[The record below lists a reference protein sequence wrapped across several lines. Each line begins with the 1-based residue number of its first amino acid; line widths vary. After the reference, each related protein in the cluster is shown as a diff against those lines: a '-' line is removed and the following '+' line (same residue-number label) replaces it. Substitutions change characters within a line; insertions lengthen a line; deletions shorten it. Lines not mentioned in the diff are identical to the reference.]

1 LDLHDCNKYLFFIY
15 WNLLLQEILAKNG
28 GDVVMAVIE
37 VKNLNVTYRV
47 LMNKSSSL
55 KELFRD
61 AIKGK
66 ARVIDYVAIHDISFT
81 VDKGEVVAILGRN
94 GAGKSTL
101 LKVLAG
107 VLPPTKGTSKVDG
120 KIAPMIELGAGFH
133 PEMTGTEN
141 VLFYSVLMGRDV
153 KSVKARTPVIG
164 EWAGVSDHMHFPLRT
179 FSSGMVARL
188 AFATATDEVAEV
200 LLVDEVLSVGDSDF
214 KDKSK
219 ARMHE
224 LINSGAAVVLVSHD
238 MQAVKTLATRAI
250 WLENG
255 HVKMI
260 GNPAEVVAAYEAN

>member
-1 LDLHDCNKYLFFIY
+1 
-15 WNLLLQEILAKNG
+15 
-28 GDVVMAVIE
+28 MAVIE
-37 VKNLNVTYRV
+37 VKNVNVTYRV

-55 KELFRD
+55 KEVFRD
-61 AIKGK
+61 AIRGK
-66 ARVIDYVAIHDISFT
+66 ARVVDYVALQNVSFT

-107 VLPPTKGTSKVDG
+107 VLPPNKGTSKVDG

-133 PEMTGTEN
+133 PEMTGSEN

-153 KSVKARTPVIG
+153 KHVKERTPAIG
-164 EWAGVSDHMHFPLRT
+164 EWAGVSDHMNFPLRT

-188 AFATATDEVAEV
+188 AFATATDEQADV
-200 LLVDEVLSVGDSDF
+200 LLVDEVLSVGDADF
-214 KDKSK
+214 QKKSR
-219 ARMHE
+219 ARMDE

-238 MQAVKTLATRAI
+238 MNAVRTLATRVV
-250 WLENG
+250 WLEDG

>member
-1 LDLHDCNKYLFFIY
+1 
-15 WNLLLQEILAKNG
+15 
-28 GDVVMAVIE
+28 MAVIE
-37 VKNLNVTYRV
+37 VKNVNVTYRV

-61 AIKGK
+61 ALKGK
-66 ARVIDYVAIHDISFT
+66 ARIVDYVALQDVSFT

-107 VLPPTKGTSKVDG
+107 VLPPTKGSSKVNG

-133 PEMTGTEN
+133 PEMTGAEN
-141 VLFYSVLMGRDV
+141 VLFYSVLMGRDA
-153 KSVKARTPVIG
+153 KRVKARTAEIG
-164 EWAGVSDHMHFPLRT
+164 QWAGVTDHMEFPLRT
-179 FSSGMVARL
+179 FSSGMLARL
-188 AFATATDEVAEV
+188 AFSTATDEQTEV
-200 LLVDEVLSVGDSDF
+200 LLVDEVLSVGDADF
-214 KDKSK
+214 QAKSRK
-219 ARMHE
+219 RMDS
-224 LINSGAAVVLVSHD
+224 LISSGAAVVLVSHD
-238 MQAVKTLATRAI
+238 MGAVRELATRAI

>member
-1 LDLHDCNKYLFFIY
+1 
-15 WNLLLQEILAKNG
+15 
-28 GDVVMAVIE
+28 MPVIE
-37 VKNLNVTYRV
+37 LKNVNVTYRV
-47 LMNKSSSL
+47 LMNKSGSM

-61 AIKGK
+61 FLKRK
-66 ARVIDYVAIHDISFT
+66 ARVVDYVALQDISFS
-81 VDKGEVVAILGRN
+81 VEAGEVVAILGRN

-107 VLPPTKGTSKVDG
+107 VLPPTKGTSKVVG

-133 PEMTGTEN
+133 LEMTGAEN
-141 VLFYSVLMGRDV
+141 VIFYSALMGRDV
-153 KSVKARTPVIG
+153 KHVKERTPAIG
-164 EWAGVSDHMHFPLRT
+164 EWAGVSDHMDFPLRT

-188 AFATATDEVAEV
+188 AFATATDEKAEV
-200 LLVDEVLSVGDSDF
+200 LLVDEVLSVGDADF
-214 KDKSK
+214 QEKSK

-224 LINSGAAVVLVSHD
+224 MIKSGAAVVLVSHD
-238 MQAVKTLATRAI
+238 MAAVRELATRAI